1 MLFMPYQERDEA
13 LVISWLAS
21 EKQFYQWSSGV
32 LGPYPLRAGRLNDF
46 YREWKQNHKYMV
58 FCGCDDE
65 MNPVGQMIL
74 RYPDEDRRHIRF
86 GFILI
91 DPARRGRGLGRRMLE
106 LAIGYARDYLKAEDI
121 CLGVYINNP
130 GAVALYEKLGF
141 RATGEIEESE
151 YMGETWHCQ
160 EMMLSL

>member
-13 LVISWLAS
+13 LVRSWIES

-32 LGPYPLRAGRLNDF
+32 LGPWPLQPGTLNGF
-46 YREWKQNHKYMV
+46 YREWKQKRKYMV
-58 FCGCDDE
+58 FCGCDDD

-74 RYPDEDRRHIRF
+74 RYPDGNRRHIRF

-91 DPARRGRGLGRRMLE
+91 DPARRGQGLGRQMLE
-106 LAIGYARDYLKAEDI
+106 LAIRYSRDFLKAEDVS
-121 CLGVYINNP
+121 LGVYTNNP

-141 RATGEIEESE
+141 RATGEVEQSDYI
-151 YMGETWHCQ
+151 GETWYCQ
-160 EMMLSL
+160 EMLLTL